1 MSEPTP
7 LPRSVT
13 EVAQESIDD
22 SVEEEREIVGD
33 QPDEGDLVDEDRA
46 Q

>member
-7 LPRSVT
+7 LPRSVAETAAKST
-13 EVAQESIDD
+13 EQ
-22 SVEEEREIVGD
+22 SVEEEREVVGD
-33 QPDEGDLVDEDRA
+33 QPDEGHLVDEERA

>member
-13 EVAQESIDD
+13 EVAQESTDE
-22 SVEEEREIVGD
+22 SVDHEREIVGT
-33 QPDEGDLVDEDRA
+33 QPDEGDLVDEDHA

>member
-13 EVAQESIDD
+13 EPAQESAER
-22 SVEEEREIVGD
+22 SVEKEREAVGD
-33 QPDEGDLVDEDRA
+33 QPDEGGLVDEDRA

>member
-7 LPRSVT
+7 LPRGLD
-13 EVAQESIDD
+13 EVAAEPAEES
-22 SVEEEREIVGD
+22 VGEERRTVGD
-33 QPDEGDLVDEDRA
+33 QPDEGGLVDEDRA

>member
-1 MSEPTP
+1 MTEPTP

-13 EVAQESIDD
+13 EVAQESA
-22 SVEEEREIVGD
+22 EESTNAEREAVGN
-33 QPDEGDLVDEDRA
+33 QPDEGGLVDQDDS

>member
-7 LPRSVT
+7 LPRSLT
-13 EVAQESIDD
+13 EVAQESADE
-22 SVEEEREIVGD
+22 SVEREREVVGD
-33 QPDEGDLVDEDRA
+33 EPDEGDLVDEDRA